1 MTDSGPKTRLG
12 ASLGDILAGRGL
24 SQASAAARANI
35 SQPYFN
41 QIAKGRRL
49 ASAEWIET
57 VADALDLGPE
67 ERAKLHRAAA
77 RDHGFKIDLSK
88 P

>member
-1 MTDSGPKTRLG
+1 MTESGPKTRLA

-41 QIAKGRRL
+41 QVAKGRRL

-57 VADALDLGPE
+57 VANALDLDHE
-67 ERAKLHRAAA
+67 QRAELHRAAA

>member
-1 MTDSGPKTRLG
+1 MTERGPKTQLA
-12 ASLGDILAGRGL
+12 ASLGDVLAGRGL
-24 SQASAAARANI
+24 SQSSAAARANI

-41 QIAKGRRL
+41 QVATGRRR
-49 ASAEWIET
+49 ASAAWIET
-57 VADALDLGPE
+57 VADALGLDEE
-67 ERAKLHRAAA
+67 ERAALHRAAA

>member
-1 MTDSGPKTRLG
+1 MTERPKTRVG
-12 ASLGDILAGRGL
+12 ASLGDMLSERGL

-41 QIAKGRRL
+41 QVVKGRRL

-57 VADALDLGPE
+57 VANALNLDAE
-67 ERAKLHRAAA
+67 EREKLHRAAA
-77 RDHGFKIDLSK
+77 RDHGFRIDLTK

>member
-1 MTDSGPKTRLG
+1 MRDDGPKTQLA

-57 VADALDLGPE
+57 VANALGLDE
-67 ERAKLHRAAA
+67 AERAALHRAAA
-77 RDHGFKIDLSK
+77 RDHGFKIDLTK

>member
-1 MTDSGPKTRLG
+1 MTESGPKTRLA

-24 SQASAAARANI
+24 SQASAAARAHI

-41 QIAKGRRL
+41 QVATGRRR
-49 ASAEWIET
+49 ASAGWIET
-57 VADALDLGPE
+57 VANALQLDDE
-67 ERAKLHRAAA
+67 ERAELHRAAA
-77 RDHGFKIDLSK
+77 RDHGFRIDLTK

>member
-1 MTDSGPKTRLG
+1 MADEPKTRVG
-12 ASLGDILAGRGL
+12 TSLGDILSGRGL

-41 QIAKGRRL
+41 QVVKGRRL
-49 ASAEWIET
+49 ASADWIDT
-57 VADALDLGPE
+57 VANALDLDDA
-67 ERAKLHRAAA
+67 EREKLHRAAA
-77 RDHGFKIDLSK
+77 RDHGFKIDLTR

>member
-1 MTDSGPKTRLG
+1 MTERGPKTRLA
-12 ASLGDILAGRGL
+12 ASLGDILAERGL

-41 QIAKGRRL
+41 QVAKGRRR

-57 VADALDLGPE
+57 VANALGLGEE
-67 ERAKLHRAAA
+67 ERAELHRAAA
-77 RDHGFKIDLSK
+77 RDHGFKIDLSE